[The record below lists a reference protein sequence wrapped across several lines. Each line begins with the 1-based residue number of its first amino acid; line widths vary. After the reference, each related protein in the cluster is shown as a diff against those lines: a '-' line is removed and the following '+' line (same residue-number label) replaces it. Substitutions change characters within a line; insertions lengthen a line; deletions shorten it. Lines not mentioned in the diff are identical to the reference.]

1 MVFLSKKRTLEILE
15 KAKPGDKTSQYSDLF
30 LSTLIIL
37 NLLAVSLESVE
48 SIGNIFRKEFYI
60 FEVFSVSI
68 FVIEYILR
76 IWATGAKG
84 DGSKSSA
91 FKNRLKYIFSFTG
104 LIDLLAILPS
114 LLPLLFSVDLRW
126 LRVLRL

>member
-68 FVIEYILR
+68 FFI
-76 IWATGAKG
+76 
-84 DGSKSSA
+84 
-91 FKNRLKYIFSFTG
+91 
-104 LIDLLAILPS
+104 
-114 LLPLLFSVDLRW
+114 
-126 LRVLRL
+126 

>member
-48 SIGNIFRKEFYI
+48 SIGNIFREEFYI

-76 IWATGAKG
+76 IWETVAKG
-84 DGSKSSA
+84 D
-91 FKNRLKYIFSFTG
+91 
-104 LIDLLAILPS
+104 
-114 LLPLLFSVDLRW
+114 
-126 LRVLRL
+126 